1 MTAIIRIRRV
11 VALFPPRVRG
21 TAGNITQ
28 TLNAIATNEQIV
40 SVIGETIYVETPFD
54 GNIDLGT
61 YN

>member
-11 VALFPPRVRG
+11 VALFPARVRG
-21 TAGNITQ
+21 TANNQTQ
-28 TLNAIATNEQIV
+28 TLAAIARNEQIV
-40 SVIGETIYVETPFD
+40 SVVGETIYVETPFA